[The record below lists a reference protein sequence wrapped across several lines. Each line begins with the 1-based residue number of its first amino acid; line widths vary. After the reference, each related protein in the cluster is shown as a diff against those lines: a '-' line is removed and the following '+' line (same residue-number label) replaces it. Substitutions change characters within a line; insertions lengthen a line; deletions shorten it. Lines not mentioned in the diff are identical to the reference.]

1 MTRAKFTITVPELYG
16 RSPNH
21 DRAIR
26 EAQHTATKVSGGRT
40 AVNGTGAWVS
50 SKGKLHLEP
59 VHEVSYLAT
68 ESNYSAVEHAVK
80 DIARAMLDAGE
91 QAVLVQHWINGSFG
105 FNLYT
110 KENLQ

>member
-1 MTRAKFTITVPELYG
+1 MTRAKLTITVPRDLRG
-16 RSPNH
+16 A
-21 DRAIR
+21 DLGIAVRAAR
-26 EAQHTATKVSGGRT
+26 HASGGETILR
-40 AVNGTGAWVS
+40 GTGIWYDRGARIV
-50 SKGKLHLEP
+50 EA
-59 VHEVSYLAT
+59 VEERSYLAT
-68 ESNYSAVEHAVK
+68 EANYSAVEHAVK